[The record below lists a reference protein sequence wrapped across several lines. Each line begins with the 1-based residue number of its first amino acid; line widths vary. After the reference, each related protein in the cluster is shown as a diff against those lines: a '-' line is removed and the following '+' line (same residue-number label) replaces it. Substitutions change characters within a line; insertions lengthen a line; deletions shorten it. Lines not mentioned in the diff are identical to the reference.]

1 MRRLIDRAR
10 CAIQHSDQRIVRAH
24 QRDAKQSRTDIIDA
38 ISALDC
44 RGIFPFGAPVSH
56 LTGLANGRPMK
67 QQQFLDSVEHF
78 FNSAAAQIDLPDG
91 LAERI
96 AQCNSTYSVR
106 FGVKLRG
113 RIHSF
118 EGWRSVHSEHIE
130 PVKGGIRFAPD
141 ATQDEVEAL
150 ATLMSLKC
158 ALVNVPFGGSKGAL
172 KIDPAKWSED
182 ELERITRRFT
192 QELTRRDLIHPGRN
206 VPAPDM
212 GTGEREMAW
221 MADEFRKTGRSD
233 AINQAACVTGKPV
246 ARGGIEGR
254 VEATGRGVQYA
265 LNAYLSHPDTAPIA
279 GRKSVKGLTI
289 VVQGFGNVGF
299 HAAKFLAQDGARITG
314 IVEHDC
320 AIFDPNG
327 LDIDAVAAWRVDTGS
342 VGDFPGAET
351 VPSDLGLT
359 HMAADILIPAAKEN
373 AITAQNC
380 EDLHYELIVEAANG
394 PVTAAAED
402 CLTRRGIVVLP
413 DLYVNAGGVVVSYF
427 EWVKN
432 ITHLPFG
439 LMDKRRN
446 ITAGT
451 AVLSALE
458 EIAGHPLRAD
468 QRAQIAQATSELD
481 LVRSGLEEIM
491 TRAFEDI
498 MDRKSAMPDSTL
510 RVAAYV
516 VTIAR
521 IADYYRAIG
530 L

>member
-1 MRRLIDRAR
+1 
-10 CAIQHSDQRIVRAH
+10 
-24 QRDAKQSRTDIIDA
+24 
-38 ISALDC
+38 
-44 RGIFPFGAPVSH
+44 
-56 LTGLANGRPMK
+56 MK
-67 QQQFLDSVEHF
+67 QQEFLDSVEHF
-78 FNSAAAQIDLPDG
+78 IDTAAARVDLPEG

-113 RIHSF
+113 RVHSF

-130 PVKGGIRFAPD
+130 PVKGGIRYAPD
-141 ATQDEVEAL
+141 ASLDEVEAL

-172 KIDPAKWSED
+172 KINPADWTED

-192 QELTRRDLIHPGRN
+192 QELSRRDLIHPGRN

-265 LNAYLSHPDTAPIA
+265 LNAYLTHPDTAPIA
-279 GRKSVKGLTI
+279 GQKSVKGLTI

-299 HAAKFLAQDGARITG
+299 HAAKFLAEDGALITG

-320 AIFDPNG
+320 AIFDPAG
-327 LDIDAVAAWRVDTGS
+327 LEVEAVAAWRVETGS
-342 VGDFPGAET
+342 IAEFPGAET

-359 HMAADILIPAAKEN
+359 HTAADVLIPAAKEN

-380 EDLHYELIVEAANG
+380 EDMKYELIVEAANG
-394 PVTAAAED
+394 PVTAEAED

-439 LMDKRRN
+439 LMDRRRN
-446 ITAGT
+446 ANAGT

-458 EIAGHPLRAD
+458 EIAGRPLKDD
-468 QRAQIAQATSELD
+468 QRAEIARSTSEID

-491 TRAFEDI
+491 IRAFEDI
-498 MDRKSAMPDSTL
+498 MDRKANLPDATL

>member
-1 MRRLIDRAR
+1 ME
-10 CAIQHSDQRIVRAH
+10 
-24 QRDAKQSRTDIIDA
+24 
-38 ISALDC
+38 
-44 RGIFPFGAPVSH
+44 
-56 LTGLANGRPMK
+56 
-67 QQQFLDSVEHF
+67 QQEFLDSVEQF
-78 FNSAAAQIDLPDG
+78 IDTAAQNVDLPEG

-96 AQCNSTYSVR
+96 AQCNSTYAVR

-113 RIHSF
+113 RVHSF

-130 PVKGGIRFAPD
+130 PVKGGIRYAPD
-141 ATQDEVEAL
+141 ASLAEVEAL

-172 KIDPAKWSED
+172 KINPADWTED

-192 QELTRRDLIHPGRN
+192 QELSRRDLIHPGRN

-254 VEATGRGVQYA
+254 IEATGRGVQYA
-265 LNAYLSHPDTAPIA
+265 LNAYLSHPHTAPIS
-279 GRKSVKGLTI
+279 GQKSVKGLTI
-289 VVQGFGNVGF
+289 VVQGFGNVGY
-299 HAAKFLAQDGARITG
+299 HAAKFLAEDGALITG

-320 AIFDPNG
+320 AIFDPAG
-327 LDIDAVAAWRVDTGS
+327 LDVDAVAAWRGKTGS
-342 VGDFPGAET
+342 SSDFPGAQT
-351 VPSDLGLT
+351 VPSDQGLT
-359 HMAADILIPAAKEN
+359 HRAADVLIPAAKEN
-373 AITAQNC
+373 AITTANC
-380 EDLHYELIVEAANG
+380 EQVNYQLIVEAANG
-394 PVTAAAED
+394 PVTAQAEE

-413 DLYVNAGGVVVSYF
+413 DLYVNAGGVIVSYF

-439 LMDKRRN
+439 LMDRRRN
-446 ITAGT
+446 ANTGN

-458 EIAGHPLRAD
+458 EIAGHPLRDD
-468 QRAQIAQATSELD
+468 QRAEIAHATREID

-491 TRAFEDI
+491 TRAFDDI
-498 MDRKSAMPDSTL
+498 MARKSALPDATL